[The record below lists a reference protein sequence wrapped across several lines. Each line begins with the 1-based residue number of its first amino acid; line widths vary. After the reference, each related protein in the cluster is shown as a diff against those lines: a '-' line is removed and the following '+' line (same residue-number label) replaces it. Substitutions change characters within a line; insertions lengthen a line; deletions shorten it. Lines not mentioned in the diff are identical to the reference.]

1 MSRKWICVLVFTAL
15 LLGTLGLPAQAA
27 QPKTYQVTGPVLELT
42 NDTITVKKGSEKW
55 EIGRDAATKVTGDL
69 KVGATVTIQYRMSA
83 ASIDVKGG
91 AKADKADKGAAKTDK
106 ADKGA
111 KSDKP
116 AKTDKGATKKKDKGS
131 KG

>member
-1 MSRKWICVLVFTAL
+1 MSRKWICILVFTAI

-83 ASIDVKGG
+83 ASIDVKGA

-106 ADKGA
+106 ATKTDKA
-111 KSDKP
+111 
-116 AKTDKGATKKKDKGS
+116 DKGATKKKDKGS

>member
-1 MSRKWICVLVFTAL
+1 MSRKWICIFVLTAIL
-15 LLGTLGLPAQAA
+15 VGTLGLPAQAA

-69 KVGATVTIQYRMSA
+69 KVGSKVTIEYRMSA

-91 AKADKADKGAAKTDK
+91 AKADKGAAKTDK